1 MEPTLIGAYGQW
13 AVGLRENELP
23 SLSFRREKFTD
34 PSQWRAMAR
43 QRVLERMAVPE
54 VAAPKDVE
62 VVEALRYDGLDVE
75 LLRWQLSYGPPT
87 EAVLLKPAG
96 ETGPLPGVLGLHC
109 HSGKKYWGKRK
120 IARWG
125 TPHPLMRQLQEHQY
139 GGRAWANEL
148 AGRGYAVLVPD
159 AFLFGSRRVRLADCT
174 DHVRGDLLDP
184 TDDDHQAIQAYDAW
198 AAQHENIMA
207 TCLFCAG
214 TTWPA
219 VFFSED
225 RIALDILARRDD
237 VDEARLGCGGLS
249 GGGLRTCF
257 LAGLDERIRCAVC
270 SGFMTTWRDF
280 LLRKVHTHTWMTYV
294 PLLPN
299 ELDFPEILG
308 LRAPEPTLVLNTT
321 EDPLFTLEC
330 VKGCEKILT
339 AVWGKA
345 GGGDRLRFS
354 YYEGHHKFD
363 VPMQEE
369 AFAWFDRWLKK

>member
-13 AVGLRENELP
+13 AVSLLEEALP
-23 SLSFRREKFTD
+23 KLSFRREEFQD
-34 PSQWRAMAR
+34 LEQWRALAR
-43 QRVLERMAVPE
+43 KRALERMAVPE
-54 VAAPKDVE
+54 IATPERVE
-62 VVEALRYDGLDVE
+62 VVQTLRYEGLDVE
-75 LLRWQLSYGPPT
+75 LLRWQLPYGTAT

-96 ETGPLPGVLGLHC
+96 EKGPLAGVLGLHC

-120 IARWG
+120 IARWSG
-125 TPHPLMRQLQEHQY
+125 PHPLMLQLQEHQY

-148 AGRGYAVLVPD
+148 ASRGYVVLVPD
-159 AFLFGSRRVRLADCT
+159 AFAFGSRRVRLADCT
-174 DHVRGDLLDP
+174 DHVRGGLADP
-184 TDDDHQAIQAYDAW
+184 SDEDHEGIAAYDRW

-207 TCLFCAG
+207 KCLFCAG

-225 RIALDILARRDD
+225 RVALDILARRDD
-237 VDEARLGCGGLS
+237 VDDSRLGCGGLS

-257 LAGLDERIRCAVC
+257 LGGLDERIRCAVC

-294 PLLPN
+294 PLLPQ

-308 LRAPEPTLVLNTT
+308 LRAPAATLVLNTT

-330 VKGCEKILT
+330 VKGCEEILK
-339 AVWGKA
+339 AVYRKA
-345 GGGDRLRFS
+345 GGEEKLRFS
-354 YYEGHHKFD
+354 YYPGHHKFD

-369 AFAWFDRWLKK
+369 AFAWFDRWLKT

>member
-1 MEPTLIGAYGQW
+1 MQPTLIGAYGHW
-13 AVGLRENELP
+13 AVSLLEGELP
-23 SLSFRREKFTD
+23 RLSFRREEFTD
-34 PSQWRAMAR
+34 AEQWRTAAR
-43 QRVLERMAVPE
+43 QRVLGRMAAPE
-54 VAAPKDVE
+54 VPTPERVE
-62 VVEALRYDGLDVE
+62 LVEAIQFEGLDVE
-75 LLRWQLSYGPPT
+75 RLRWRLPCGPAT

-96 ETGPLPGVLGLHC
+96 EKGPLPGVLALHC
-109 HSGKKYWGKRK
+109 HSGKKYFGKRK

-125 TPHPLMRQLQEHQY
+125 PPHPLMAQLQEHQY

-148 AGRGYAVLVPD
+148 ARRGYVVLAHD
-159 AFLFGSRRVRLADCT
+159 GFAFGSRRVRPSECT
-174 DHVRGDLLDP
+174 DHVRGEIVEP
-184 TDDDHQAIQAYDAW
+184 TDDDHQSIAAYDRW

-207 TCLFCAG
+207 KCLFCAG

-219 VFFSED
+219 AFWTED

-237 VDEARLGCGGLS
+237 VDEKRLGCGGLS

-257 LAGLDERIRCAVC
+257 LGGLDQRIAACVCA
-270 SGFMTTWRDF
+270 GFMTTWRDF

-308 LRAPEPTLVLNTT
+308 LRVPEPTLVLNTT

-330 VKGCEKILT
+330 VRGCEEILKQIYR
-339 AVWGKA
+339 KA
-345 GGGDRLRFS
+345 GAQERLRFS

-363 VPMQEE
+363 AAMQAE
-369 AFAWFDRWLKK
+369 AFDWFDRWLKG